1 MLRLYDRTISCARNF
16 IGGVAVSVRA
26 PSEPGLELAAFVP
39 YRLNRLA
46 AGVSHHLADIYRERF
61 GLDIPEWRVMAT
73 VGSQHGCTA
82 QHIAASTRMHKT
94 RVSRAI
100 GHLEEREL
108 IERASSAADRRQR
121 EVRLTKA
128 GRRMYAELVP
138 LVLERERELLACLT
152 KEQLR
157 GLLAGL
163 EALEACLGLGD

>member
-1 MLRLYDRTISCARNF
+1 M
-16 IGGVAVSVRA
+16 SVRVH
-26 PSEPGLELAAFVP
+26 SELGLELTGFVP

-46 AGVSHHLADIYRERF
+46 VGVSNHLSDIYRERF
-61 GLDIPEWRVMAT
+61 GLDVPEWRVMAT

-82 QHIAASTRMHKT
+82 QHIAESTRMHKT

-100 GHLEEREL
+100 AHLEERDL
-108 IERASSAADRRQR
+108 IERASSTADRRAR

-138 LVLERERELLACLT
+138 LVLERERELLACLG

-157 GLLAGL
+157 GFLAGM
-163 EALEACLGLGD
+163 EALETFLGLEE